1 MKDKGTA
8 KNIKDIDCEEAIK
21 RLNDYIDNYLQH
33 NRKDELENHLASCI
47 GCAQRLEFQQSLKT
61 KIAVLSGQCDPSL
74 ATKLKDLL
82 ASLP

>member
-1 MKDKGTA
+1 MKDKGGA
-8 KNIKDIDCEEAIK
+8 KHIKEIDCEEAIK

-33 NRKDELENHLASCI
+33 NRKDELEKHLASCI
-47 GCAQRLEFQQSLKT
+47 GCTQRFEFQQSLKT
-61 KIAVLSGQCDPSL
+61 KITAISGQCDPSL